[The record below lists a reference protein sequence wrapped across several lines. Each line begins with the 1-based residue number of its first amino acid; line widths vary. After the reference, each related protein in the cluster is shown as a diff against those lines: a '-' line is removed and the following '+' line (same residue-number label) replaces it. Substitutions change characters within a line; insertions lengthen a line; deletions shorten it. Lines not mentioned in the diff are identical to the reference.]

1 MGYQIGS
8 WIDVTTAGNSNNYPE
23 TLPRPRLQKNHE
35 PTMRTT
41 MLRIRRKSSLITI
54 TLLASCSIAAF
65 VLAAPQDRGGPRFQ
79 DVLLHEQFDAD
90 ENGQLDRAERDLAR
104 KEIASRPARGRRG
117 GPPGMRGGQ
126 EAQTR
131 PEADPK
137 SLRIDR
143 TDLKEV
149 PRLTGTG
156 LYDPDVLHT
165 IFLDFAAPDWHD
177 EMVAFHG
184 TDIEVP
190 AIISLDG
197 KTVGEVGVS
206 YRGNTSF
213 DMPAKK
219 SFGVSIDA
227 FDHDLRIDGFRTL
240 NLLNANGD
248 PSVMREVL
256 FSNIAAGYMP
266 SPKANFVRVVVNDV
280 YLGIYANV
288 QQLNKDFTEEHYGS
302 KKGVR
307 WKVPPDFSGGA
318 ALTYHGDDID
328 DYRDRYELKT
338 NSATDEDW
346 ADLIELC
353 KVLRET
359 PDDELE
365 ATLPRYLDIPE
376 TIRFLA
382 IDNAFLD
389 SDGYYSRG
397 SDYYIY
403 KAPDGA
409 FHLLHYDNNET
420 FGGGHG
426 GGPGGRG
433 GPGGPGGGRGGPPNF
448 GPGGPGG
455 GPPNFGPGGPG
466 GAGGP
471 GGSPPNFGPGGPG
484 GGGGGGT
491 GGASGAGGGRG
502 GGAGGG
508 SGGGAGGGRPSFGP
522 TSTQN
527 PGAQQDRR
535 RNQDGR
541 RGNRRGGRGGRGGP
555 GGGQGG
561 GMTQSPLA
569 FENEIDTRP
578 LITRILAVE
587 AWRAEYLEVLR
598 ELATVELDWAILG
611 ARIDRYRDLIER
623 EVVRD
628 PFLGK
633 REEFLKSLYG
643 SDASLK
649 SIAAERRKFLL
660 NHDALKPPKPERQSG
675 SKPAAGKKPADR
687 PDA

>member
-1 MGYQIGS
+1 
-8 WIDVTTAGNSNNYPE
+8 
-23 TLPRPRLQKNHE
+23 
-35 PTMRTT
+35 MRTT
-41 MLRIRRKSSLITI
+41 ILRIHRKSSLITI
-54 TLLASCSIAAF
+54 ALLASCSIAAL

-126 EAQTR
+126 DEQTR

-197 KTVGEVGVS
+197 EQLGEVGVS

-213 DMPAKK
+213 DMSVKK
-219 SFGVSIDA
+219 SFGISIDA
-227 FDHDLRIDGFRTL
+227 FDNDLRIDGFRTL

-248 PSVMREVL
+248 DSVMREVL
-256 FSNIAAGYMP
+256 FSNIASEYMP
-266 SPKANFVRVVVNDV
+266 APKANFVRVVVNGV

-288 QQLNKDFTEEHYGS
+288 QQINKDFTKEHYGS

-318 ALTYHGDDID
+318 ALTYHGDNID
-328 DYRDRYELKT
+328 DYRDRYELKA

-346 ADLIELC
+346 ADLVELC

-365 ATLPRYLDIPE
+365 ETLPRYLDIHE

-426 GGPGGRG
+426 AGPGGRG
-433 GPGGPGGGRGGPPNF
+433 GPGGGPGGGPPGFGPD
-448 GPGGPGG
+448 GEPGGPGG
-455 GPPNFGPGGPG
+455 GPPDFGPGGPG
-466 GAGGP
+466 GRP
-471 GGSPPNFGPGGPG
+471 NVDEDSPQTP
-484 GGGGGGT
+484 
-491 GGASGAGGGRG
+491 R
-502 GGAGGG
+502 
-508 SGGGAGGGRPSFGP
+508 
-522 TSTQN
+522 
-527 PGAQQDRR
+527 AQQGQRQT
-535 RNQDGR
+535 QDGR
-541 RGNRRGGRGGRGGP
+541 RGNRRRPGGP
-555 GGGQGG
+555 GGPGGGGQGG

-569 FENEIDTRP
+569 FEKDIDTRP

-587 AWRAEYLEVLR
+587 AWREEYLDVLR
-598 ELATVELDWAILG
+598 DLAIVELDWAILG
-611 ARIDRYRDLIER
+611 ARVDQYRKLIER
-623 EVVRD
+623 DVVRD
-628 PFLGK
+628 PFLGD
-633 REEFLKSLYG
+633 RERFLKSLYG
-643 SDASLK
+643 NEASLK

-660 NHDALKPPKPERQSG
+660 NHEALKQPEPERRSESG
-675 SKPAAGKKPADR
+675 ASK
-687 PDA
+687 

>member
-54 TLLASCSIAAF
+54 TLLASCSIAAL

-126 EAQTR
+126 DEQTR

-197 KTVGEVGVS
+197 EQLGEVGVS

-213 DMPAKK
+213 DMSVKK
-219 SFGVSIDA
+219 SFGISIDA
-227 FDHDLRIDGFRTL
+227 FDNDLRIDGFRTL

-248 PSVMREVL
+248 DSVMREVL
-256 FSNIAAGYMP
+256 FSNIASEYMP
-266 SPKANFVRVVVNDV
+266 APKANFVRVVVNGV
-280 YLGIYANV
+280 SLGIYANV
-288 QQLNKDFTEEHYGS
+288 QQINKDFTREHYGS

-318 ALTYHGDDID
+318 ALTYHGDNID

-346 ADLIELC
+346 ADLVELC

-365 ATLPRYLDIPE
+365 ETLPRYLDIHE

-426 GGPGGRG
+426 AGPGGRG
-433 GPGGPGGGRGGPPNF
+433 GRGGGPPGF
-448 GPGGPGG
+448 GPDGEPGGPGG
-455 GPPNFGPGGPG
+455 GPPDFGPGGPG
-466 GAGGP
+466 GP
-471 GGSPPNFGPGGPG
+471 
-484 GGGGGGT
+484 
-491 GGASGAGGGRG
+491 
-502 GGAGGG
+502 
-508 SGGGAGGGRPSFGP
+508 GGRPNVDEDSP
-522 TSTQN
+522 QT
-527 PGAQQDRR
+527 PRAQQGQRQT
-535 RNQDGR
+535 QDGR
-541 RGNRRGGRGGRGGP
+541 RGNRRRPGGP
-555 GGGQGG
+555 GGPGGGGQGG

-569 FENEIDTRP
+569 FEKDIDTRP

-587 AWRAEYLEVLR
+587 AWREEYLDVLR
-598 ELATVELDWAILG
+598 DLAIVELDWAILG
-611 ARIDRYRDLIER
+611 ARVDQYRKLIER
-623 EVVRD
+623 DVVRD
-628 PFLGK
+628 PFLGD
-633 REEFLKSLYG
+633 RERFLKSLYG
-643 SDASLK
+643 NEASLK

-660 NHDALKPPKPERQSG
+660 NHEALKQPEPERRSESG
-675 SKPAAGKKPADR
+675 ASK
-687 PDA
+687 

>member
-54 TLLASCSIAAF
+54 TLLASCSIAAL

-126 EAQTR
+126 DEQTR

-197 KTVGEVGVS
+197 EQLGEVGVS

-213 DMPAKK
+213 DMSVKK
-219 SFGVSIDA
+219 SFGISIDA
-227 FDHDLRIDGFRTL
+227 FDNDLRIDGFRTL

-248 PSVMREVL
+248 DSVMREVL
-256 FSNIAAGYMP
+256 FSNIASEYMP
-266 SPKANFVRVVVNDV
+266 APKANFVRVVVNGV
-280 YLGIYANV
+280 SLGIYANV
-288 QQLNKDFTEEHYGS
+288 QQINKDFTREHYGS

-318 ALTYHGDDID
+318 ALTYHGDNID

-346 ADLIELC
+346 ADLVELC

-365 ATLPRYLDIPE
+365 ETLPRYLDIHE

-426 GGPGGRG
+426 AGPGGRGGRGGGPPGFGPDGEPGGPGGGPPDFGPGGPGGPGGRPNVDEDSPQTPRAQQGQRQTQDGRRGNRRRPG
-433 GPGGPGGGRGGPPNF
+433 GPGGPGGG
-448 GPGGPGG
+448 
-455 GPPNFGPGGPG
+455 
-466 GAGGP
+466 
-471 GGSPPNFGPGGPG
+471 
-484 GGGGGGT
+484 
-491 GGASGAGGGRG
+491 
-502 GGAGGG
+502 
-508 SGGGAGGGRPSFGP
+508 
-522 TSTQN
+522 
-527 PGAQQDRR
+527 
-535 RNQDGR
+535 
-541 RGNRRGGRGGRGGP
+541 
-555 GGGQGG
+555 GQGG
-561 GMTQSPLA
+561 GVTQSPLA
-569 FENEIDTRP
+569 FEKDIDTRP

-587 AWRAEYLEVLR
+587 AWREEYLDVLR
-598 ELATVELDWAILG
+598 DLAIVELDWAILG
-611 ARIDRYRDLIER
+611 ARVDQYRKLIER
-623 EVVRD
+623 DVVRD
-628 PFLGK
+628 PFLGD
-633 REEFLKSLYG
+633 RERFLKSLYG
-643 SDASLK
+643 NEASLK

-660 NHDALKPPKPERQSG
+660 NHEALKQPEPERRSESG
-675 SKPAAGKKPADR
+675 ASK
-687 PDA
+687 

>member
-1 MGYQIGS
+1 
-8 WIDVTTAGNSNNYPE
+8 
-23 TLPRPRLQKNHE
+23 
-35 PTMRTT
+35 

-54 TLLASCSIAAF
+54 TLLASCSIAAL

-126 EAQTR
+126 DEQTR

-197 KTVGEVGVS
+197 EQLGEVGVS

-213 DMPAKK
+213 DMSVKK
-219 SFGVSIDA
+219 SFGISIDA
-227 FDHDLRIDGFRTL
+227 FDNDLRIDGFRTL

-248 PSVMREVL
+248 DSVMREVL
-256 FSNIAAGYMP
+256 FSNIASEYMP
-266 SPKANFVRVVVNDV
+266 APKANFVRVVVNGV
-280 YLGIYANV
+280 SLGIYANV
-288 QQLNKDFTEEHYGS
+288 QQINKDFTREHYGS

-318 ALTYHGDDID
+318 ALTYHGDNID

-346 ADLIELC
+346 ADLVELC

-365 ATLPRYLDIPE
+365 ETLPRYLDIHE

-426 GGPGGRG
+426 AGPGGRG
-433 GPGGPGGGRGGPPNF
+433 GRGGGPPGF
-448 GPGGPGG
+448 GPDGEPGGPGG
-455 GPPNFGPGGPG
+455 GPPDFGPGGPG
-466 GAGGP
+466 GRP
-471 GGSPPNFGPGGPG
+471 NVDEDSPQTP
-484 GGGGGGT
+484 
-491 GGASGAGGGRG
+491 R
-502 GGAGGG
+502 
-508 SGGGAGGGRPSFGP
+508 
-522 TSTQN
+522 
-527 PGAQQDRR
+527 AQQGQRQT
-535 RNQDGR
+535 QDGR
-541 RGNRRGGRGGRGGP
+541 RGNRRRPGGP
-555 GGGQGG
+555 GGPGGGGQGG

-569 FENEIDTRP
+569 FEKDIDTRP

-587 AWRAEYLEVLR
+587 AWREEYLDVLR
-598 ELATVELDWAILG
+598 DLAIVELDWAILG
-611 ARIDRYRDLIER
+611 ARVDQYRKLIER
-623 EVVRD
+623 DVVRD
-628 PFLGK
+628 PFLGD
-633 REEFLKSLYG
+633 RERFLKSLYG
-643 SDASLK
+643 NEASLK

-660 NHDALKPPKPERQSG
+660 NHEALKQPEPERRSESG
-675 SKPAAGKKPADR
+675 ASK
-687 PDA
+687 

>member
-1 MGYQIGS
+1 M
-8 WIDVTTAGNSNNYPE
+8 
-23 TLPRPRLQKNHE
+23 
-35 PTMRTT
+35 
-41 MLRIRRKSSLITI
+41 
-54 TLLASCSIAAF
+54 
-65 VLAAPQDRGGPRFQ
+65 
-79 DVLLHEQFDAD
+79 
-90 ENGQLDRAERDLAR
+90 
-104 KEIASRPARGRRG
+104 
-117 GPPGMRGGQ
+117 
-126 EAQTR
+126 
-131 PEADPK
+131 
-137 SLRIDR
+137 
-143 TDLKEV
+143 

-197 KTVGEVGVS
+197 EQLGEVGVS

-213 DMPAKK
+213 DMSVKK
-219 SFGVSIDA
+219 SFGISIDA
-227 FDHDLRIDGFRTL
+227 FDNDLRIDGFRTL

-248 PSVMREVL
+248 DSVMREVL
-256 FSNIAAGYMP
+256 FSNIASEYMP
-266 SPKANFVRVVVNDV
+266 APKANFVRVVVNGV
-280 YLGIYANV
+280 SLGIYANV
-288 QQLNKDFTEEHYGS
+288 QQINKDFTREHYGS

-318 ALTYHGDDID
+318 ALTYHGDNID

-346 ADLIELC
+346 ADLVELC

-365 ATLPRYLDIPE
+365 ETLPRYLDIHE

-426 GGPGGRG
+426 AGPGGPGGRG
-433 GPGGPGGGRGGPPNF
+433 GPGGPGGRGGRGGGPPGF
-448 GPGGPGG
+448 GPDGEPGGPGG
-455 GPPNFGPGGPG
+455 GPPDFGPGGPG
-466 GAGGP
+466 GRP
-471 GGSPPNFGPGGPG
+471 NVDEDSPQTP
-484 GGGGGGT
+484 
-491 GGASGAGGGRG
+491 R
-502 GGAGGG
+502 
-508 SGGGAGGGRPSFGP
+508 
-522 TSTQN
+522 
-527 PGAQQDRR
+527 AQQGQRQT
-535 RNQDGR
+535 QDGR
-541 RGNRRGGRGGRGGP
+541 RGNRRRPGGP
-555 GGGQGG
+555 GGGGQGG

-569 FENEIDTRP
+569 FQKDIDTRP

-587 AWRAEYLEVLR
+587 AWREEYLDVLR
-598 ELATVELDWAILG
+598 DLAIVELDWAILG
-611 ARIDRYRDLIER
+611 ARVDQYRKLIER
-623 EVVRD
+623 DVVRD
-628 PFLGK
+628 PFLGD
-633 REEFLKSLYG
+633 RERFLKSLYG
-643 SDASLK
+643 NEASLK

-660 NHDALKPPKPERQSG
+660 NHEALKQPEPERRSESG
-675 SKPAAGKKPADR
+675 ASK
-687 PDA
+687 

>member
-35 PTMRTT
+35 PTMRTII
-41 MLRIRRKSSLITI
+41 LRIHRKSSLITI
-54 TLLASCSIAAF
+54 ALLASCSIAAL

-126 EAQTR
+126 DEQTR

-197 KTVGEVGVS
+197 EQLGEVGVS

-213 DMPAKK
+213 DMSVKK
-219 SFGVSIDA
+219 SFGISIDA
-227 FDHDLRIDGFRTL
+227 FDNDLRIDGFRTL

-248 PSVMREVL
+248 DSVMREVL
-256 FSNIAAGYMP
+256 FSNIASEYMP
-266 SPKANFVRVVVNDV
+266 APKANFVRVVVNGV

-288 QQLNKDFTEEHYGS
+288 QQINKDFTKEHYGS

-318 ALTYHGDDID
+318 ALTYHGDNID

-346 ADLIELC
+346 ADLVELC

-365 ATLPRYLDIPE
+365 ETLPRYLDIHE

-426 GGPGGRG
+426 AGPGGRG
-433 GPGGPGGGRGGPPNF
+433 GPGGGPGGGPPGFGPD
-448 GPGGPGG
+448 GEPGGPGG
-455 GPPNFGPGGPG
+455 GPPDFGPGGPG
-466 GAGGP
+466 GRP
-471 GGSPPNFGPGGPG
+471 NVDEDSPQTP
-484 GGGGGGT
+484 
-491 GGASGAGGGRG
+491 R
-502 GGAGGG
+502 
-508 SGGGAGGGRPSFGP
+508 
-522 TSTQN
+522 
-527 PGAQQDRR
+527 AQQGQRQT
-535 RNQDGR
+535 QDGR
-541 RGNRRGGRGGRGGP
+541 RGNRRRPGGP
-555 GGGQGG
+555 GGPGGGGQGG

-569 FENEIDTRP
+569 FEKDIDTRP

-587 AWRAEYLEVLR
+587 AWREEYLDVLR
-598 ELATVELDWAILG
+598 DLAIVELDWAILG
-611 ARIDRYRDLIER
+611 ARVDQYRKLIER
-623 EVVRD
+623 DVVRD
-628 PFLGK
+628 PFLGD
-633 REEFLKSLYG
+633 RERFLKSLYG
-643 SDASLK
+643 NEASLK

-660 NHDALKPPKPERQSG
+660 NHEALKQPEPERRSESG
-675 SKPAAGKKPADR
+675 ASK
-687 PDA
+687 